1 MGYAAEPW
9 KLKMLILKHC
19 YVLEINTCLV
29 ALCEEEGHSAICFLD
44 IENLSDLISVD
55 QTQYWGT
62 LWY

>member
-1 MGYAAEPW
+1 
-9 KLKMLILKHC
+9 MLILKHC
-19 YVLEINTCLV
+19 YVLEINTCPV

-44 IENLSDLISVD
+44 TENLSDLISVD